1 MWKFDWTD
9 AMSVAVVELDDDHK
23 RTVRLMN
30 LIGAAAISADFTS
43 VDTFCDLLI
52 ADLNRHFR
60 REEAI
65 LRKYAF
71 PQLAK
76 HAAGHADALRHAREF
91 RKLATRR
98 NVVEIMQRLDD
109 LRLFFVERLII
120 DDLDYKWFFLDSR
133 IVPEFD
139 DASDWLATDDALSR

>member
-43 VDTFCDLLI
+43 VDTFSDLLI

-91 RKLATRR
+91 RNLATRR

-139 DASDWLATDDALSR
+139 DASDWLAADDVLSP